1 MLSTASGAGA
11 SIQSTWPERSA
22 AVRVAASGIGSST
35 ILSSFGTRALSQY
48 SLLGESSARVCGTKA
63 VIFHGPVP
71 DGVLAKLFQSL
82 PTFSHCA
89 GLDIMTQEIWY
100 GRNASGDLVLISTV

>member
-1 MLSTASGAGA
+1 MLISLNPAFSRLGIASGEGA

-22 AVRVAASGIGSST
+22 AVRVAGSGIGSST

-48 SLLGESSARVCGTKA
+48 SLFGDSSARVCGWKA
-63 VIFHGPVP
+63 VTFHAPVP
-71 DGVLAKLFQSL
+71 DGVCANLFQSL

-89 GLDIMTQEIWY
+89 GLDIMSQEIW
-100 GRNASGDLVLISTV
+100 